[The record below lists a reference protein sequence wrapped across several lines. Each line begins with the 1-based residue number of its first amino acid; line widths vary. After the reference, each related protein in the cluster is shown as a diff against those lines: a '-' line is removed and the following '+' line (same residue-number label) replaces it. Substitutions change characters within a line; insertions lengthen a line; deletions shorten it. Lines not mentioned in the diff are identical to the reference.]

1 MSTSAPEQPKA
12 SSVSFTEDNMTVS
25 LEDGRTIHIPLDW
38 FPRLKSATREQLLDY
53 RFVGDGIGI
62 HWPHLDEDL
71 SVRGLLYPTANEVQQ
86 AS

>member
-12 SSVSFTEDNMTVS
+12 SSVSFTQDTMTVS

-38 FPRLKSATREQLLDY
+38 FPRLNGATEEQLRDY
-53 RFVGDGIGI
+53 RLVGDGIGI
-62 HWPHLDEDL
+62 HWTQLDEDL
-71 SVRGLLYPTANEVQQ
+71 SVRSLLYPTAKGVQQ